1 MNDSGRS
8 PFHHPGDRW
17 SDRPIVQKAKTFGAW
32 LWANRDAAS
41 KVWLLVISLVL
52 LSTAINV
59 SRLNRDADKQRSDS
73 ARTAKIAAAQSYA
86 SCQRSRLFGPE
97 LAKAYQKYHILS
109 PRSLNAFV
117 AGIPTKCSR

>member
-1 MNDSGRS
+1 MKN
-8 PFHHPGDRW
+8 F
-17 SDRPIVQKAKTFGAW
+17 T
-32 LWANRDAAS
+32 LWIWTNRDAVT
-41 KVWLLVISLVL
+41 KIWLLIISLVL

-97 LAKAYQKYHILS
+97 LAKAYKKYHILT
-109 PRSLNAFV
+109 PRSLNAFI
-117 AGIPTKCSR
+117 AGIPEQCSK